1 MVKSKLYPDKIE
13 YSDKDPEY
21 KKDNGFHTDTI
32 YSVNIFGITIDIVI
46 GSEIDKY
53 LNEGVLHYVVYLYSD
68 KKVTIKVGIWEILA
82 SNKNTIYDKEGDF
95 ILSRGKY
102 VPFINK
108 ASLLKHLQVENNIES
123 DRMNRGINEEG
134 EQIDKL
140 HIASKNKWWINE
152 YLQDS
157 EYSIAEVKGTYSI
170 LDVIVEGLKGTVKET
185 NIQQLEYI
193 LYNGVDDALY
203 NKYTNLYETFNGEIT
218 TFQEK
223 IKKKT
228 RELSILKK
236 LASKPGLN
244 KQESQKIIE
253 DAKIITQEYKE
264 LELEKHKLIN
274 TFGEFKF
281 MENINNIDDMK
292 EYMKNTGVMLDGWG
306 LRKIEDELNI
316 KCIMFSQE
324 MYDKKDYYSVLK
336 CGISLNEE
344 QTLPEYYLLC
354 GYTGENYTLVTYRQK
369 TYFKFEEI
377 PKKVKDLIVEKCIEN
392 NGGGFINNKDFKE
405 YIIRLNLSDR
415 VLLDNEMYSS
425 VYDNDLYNNSDILR
439 FYIKSVDSK
448 PGDAD
453 GDVVSRDNYLA
464 YNSLAVSK
472 KNNDVYK
479 HWRQKLDDKWM
490 RPTKEPLF
498 TLDGKKWLTVKHYH
512 EGSQFKKGY
521 PDLYHEFS
529 LDSNSELSKDV
540 NIIQKKIR
548 SIDKKPDN
556 DYNSLSRP
564 RRILEREQALYA
576 KFKQNDDLK
585 SILLATGQA
594 KLIQR
599 IPGVELQDNTE
610 LQNKIRRGDVELMRV
625 RKTLISE

>member
-1 MVKSKLYPDKIE
+1 MVKSKLYPDKID

-21 KKDNGFHTDTI
+21 KKDNGFRTDTI
-32 YSVNIFGITIDIVI
+32 YSVNIFGITIDVVI

-68 KKVTIKVGIWEILA
+68 NKVTIKVGIWEILA
-82 SNKNTIYDKEGDF
+82 SNKDTIYDKDGDF

-108 ASLLKHLQVENNIES
+108 ASLLKHLQVENNIEN
-123 DRMNRGINEEG
+123 DRMNRGTIEEG
-134 EQIDKL
+134 ENEAQK
-140 HIASKNKWWINE
+140 KKWWINE

-157 EYSIAEVKGTYSI
+157 DYSITGVKGTNSI

-185 NIQQLEYI
+185 NIQQLQYT
-193 LYNGVDDALY
+193 LYNGVDDTLY

-228 RELSILKK
+228 KELSILKK

-253 DAKIITQEYKE
+253 DAKIITQEYKI

-274 TFGEFKF
+274 SFGEFKF

-292 EYMKNTGVMLDGWG
+292 EYMKHTGVMLDGWG

-316 KCIMFSQE
+316 KCILLSQE
-324 MYDKKDYYSVLK
+324 MYEKKDYYSVLK

-354 GYTGENYTLVTYRQK
+354 GYTDENYTLITYRQK

-392 NGGGFINNKDFKE
+392 NGGGFIYNKDFKE

-425 VYDNDLYNNSDILR
+425 VYDNDLYNTSDILR
-439 FYIKSVDSK
+439 FYIKSVDSN

-453 GDVVSRDNYLA
+453 GDVVSRENYLA

-472 KNNDVYK
+472 KNNDIYK

-498 TLDGKKWLTVKHYH
+498 TLDGKNWLTVKHYH

-540 NIIQKKIR
+540 NIIPKKIR

-564 RRILEREQALYA
+564 RRILEREKALYA
-576 KFKQNDDLK
+576 KFKQNDDLRA
-585 SILLATGQA
+585 ILLATGQA

>member
-123 DRMNRGINEEG
+123 DRINRDTNEQG
-134 EQIDKL
+134 EPVDKL

-157 EYSIAEVKGTYSI
+157 EYSITEVKGTYSI

-193 LYNGVDDALY
+193 LYNGVDDTLY

-218 TFQEK
+218 TFREK

-316 KCIMFSQE
+316 KCIMLSQE

-354 GYTGENYTLVTYRQK
+354 GYTGENYTLITYRQK

-377 PKKVKDLIVEKCIEN
+377 PKKVKDLIIEKCIEN
-392 NGGGFINNKDFKE
+392 NGGGFVNNNDFKE